1 MNWSAPPHA
10 PDLCARWRRGI
21 AGKSENQQQQ
31 QRARAAPRKRSV
43 GRDARR
49 DRIGEGRVT
58 THLTRRPLKFAAGR
72 AGSQRRAPPAA
83 AYRDRN
89 LSPHGEN
96 AMPCRGVG
104 VGVGAGNGRVA
115 RAQNDASLGWF
126 LLFPSSVVPF
136 PASQRNRRIAEPD
149 PRKGFIFDHLIID

>member
-21 AGKSENQQQQ
+21 AGKSENHQQQ

-96 AMPCRGVG
+96 AMHCRGVG

-115 RAQNDASLGWF
+115 RAHFYRRGAKRRAWLARLLHPLSFFRRSLPG
-126 LLFPSSVVPF
+126 F
-136 PASQRNRRIAEPD
+136 PAQLENCRT
-149 PRKGFIFDHLIID
+149 